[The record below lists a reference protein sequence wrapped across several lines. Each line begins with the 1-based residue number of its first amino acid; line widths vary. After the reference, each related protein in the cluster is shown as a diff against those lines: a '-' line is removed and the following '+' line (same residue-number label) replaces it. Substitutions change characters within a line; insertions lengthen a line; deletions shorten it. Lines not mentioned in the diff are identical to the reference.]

1 MELWR
6 KKKARKCFLKNR
18 SMFLQKLI
26 ADWRN
31 RRKILTDQEIYKASG
46 LWRRREIAYNDI
58 VLSVRNGTAS
68 AKLTDFSLAVTL
80 PEGKSW
86 VEEMVLGT
94 YGYGD
99 PIYAQTGI
107 LTEYPDVFSFGILML
122 VLLLGRPAYIN
133 DTMILDYVRDLQV
146 RGEPVEF
153 GGDSNDIR
161 AGQMNMFL
169 HLALRCCRKRNEDRP
184 KMITVA
190 KYIKL
195 IEQASL

>member
-86 VEEMVLGT
+86 VEEMV
-94 YGYGD
+94 
-99 PIYAQTGI
+99 
-107 LTEYPDVFSFGILML
+107 
-122 VLLLGRPAYIN
+122 PAYIN

-190 KYIKL
+190 KDIKL

>member
-1 MELWR
+1 
-6 KKKARKCFLKNR
+6 
-18 SMFLQKLI
+18 
-26 ADWRN
+26 
-31 RRKILTDQEIYKASG
+31 
-46 LWRRREIAYNDI
+46 
-58 VLSVRNGTAS
+58 
-68 AKLTDFSLAVTL
+68 
-80 PEGKSW
+80 
-86 VEEMVLGT
+86 MVLGT

-122 VLLLGRPAYIN
+122 VLLLGRPAYID
-133 DTMILDYVRDLQV
+133 DTMTLNYVRDLQV

-190 KYIKL
+190 KDIKL